1 MRYLSSAIFVLV
13 ALVGLPAAEE
23 TELRVNGD
31 RLNKRFVDLARFG
44 RNAEGGMDRFAFS
57 DADVESR
64 PFLKNSMESAGLEVH
79 VDEAGNIFG
88 RRQGSSPDLPPIVFG
103 SHTDSVAN
111 GGMFDGPV
119 GVLSA
124 IEVAQVINERKIVTL
139 HPLEVV
145 IFTDEEGGL
154 VGSKAVIGELS
165 ASALQQES
173 HSGKTI
179 SEGITALGGNPALLE
194 NVVRSTGDVAA
205 YLEIHIEQGR
215 ILDSEK
221 VDIGVVEG
229 IVGISWW
236 DVAVEGS
243 ANHAGTTPMNLRND
257 ALLSAAELVIAV
269 NRVVNSVPGS
279 QVGTVGKIR
288 AEPGVPNVI
297 PGKVEMSLEL
307 RDLSEGKV
315 EALFQSIENEAKVI
329 AEKTGT
335 KISFSPIETSTT
347 PSLTDPR
354 IRDAIAGSAEK
365 LGLSYKR
372 MPSGAGHDAQSMAK
386 IAPIGMIFIPSVDG
400 VSHSPKEYSRP
411 GDIENGANV
420 LLHTIL
426 EIDRGL

>member
-1 MRYLSSAIFVLV
+1 MLV
-13 ALVGLPAAEE
+13 VMVGWSAAEE
-23 TELRVNGD
+23 TELKVNAD
-31 RLNKRFVDLARFG
+31 RLNQRFVDLSRFG
-44 RNAEGGMDRFAFS
+44 KNAEGGMDRVAFS

-64 PFLKNSMESAGLEVH
+64 PYLKESMEAAGLAVR

-88 RRQGSSPDLPPIVFG
+88 RREGSMPDLPPIVFG
-103 SHTDSVAN
+103 SHTDSVPN
-111 GGMFDGPV
+111 GGMYDGPV
-119 GVLSA
+119 GSLSA
-124 IEVAQVINERKIVTL
+124 IEVAHALHENEITTR

-154 VGSKAVIGELS
+154 VGSKALIGKLS
-165 ASALQQES
+165 AGALQQVS

-179 SEGITALGGNPALLE
+179 AEGITALGGNPAHLE
-194 NVVRSTGDVAA
+194 NMVRSKGDLAA

-221 VDIGVVEG
+221 IDIGVVEG

-236 DVAVEGS
+236 DVTIDGS
-243 ANHAGTTPMNLRND
+243 ANHAGTTPMNLRQD
-257 ALLSAAELVIAV
+257 ALLAASELVLAV
-269 NRVVNSVPGS
+269 NRVVTSVPGS

-307 RDLSEGKV
+307 RDLSEAKV
-315 EALFQSIENEAKVI
+315 DSLFESIEKEAAVI
-329 AEKTGT
+329 ADTTGT
-335 KISFSPIETSTT
+335 KISFSPIETSAI
-347 PSLTDPR
+347 PALTDPR
-354 IRDAIAGSAEK
+354 VREAIAGSAKK
-365 LGLSYKR
+365 LGLSHKF
-372 MPSGAGHDAQSMAK
+372 MPSGAGHDAQSMAQ
-386 IAPIGMIFIPSVDG
+386 ICPIGMIFIPSVHG
-400 VSHSPKEYSRP
+400 ISHSPKEHSRP

>member
-1 MRYLSSAIFVLV
+1 MRYLFSAILVLIG
-13 ALVGLPAAEE
+13 LVGLPAAEE
-23 TELRVNGD
+23 TGLKVNGD
-31 RLNKRFVDLARFG
+31 RLNQRFEDLARFG

-64 PFLKNSMESAGLEVH
+64 PYLKESMEAAGLEVH

-103 SHTDSVAN
+103 SHTDSVPN
-111 GGMFDGPV
+111 GGRFDGPV
-119 GVLSA
+119 GTLSA
-124 IEVAQVINERKIVTL
+124 IEVAQVINENKITTR

-154 VGSKAVIGELS
+154 VGSKALIGELS
-165 ASALQQES
+165 DRALQQVS

-179 SEGITALGGNPALLE
+179 SEGITALGGNPELLE
-194 NVVRSTGDVAA
+194 NVVRSAGDVAA
-205 YLEIHIEQGR
+205 YIEIHIEQGR

-236 DVAVEGS
+236 DVTVAGS

-288 AEPGVPNVI
+288 AEPGAPNVI
-297 PGKVEMSLEL
+297 PGRVEMSLEL
-307 RDLSEGKV
+307 RDLSRAKV
-315 EALFQSIENEAKVI
+315 DALFESIEDEARVI

-335 KISFSPIETSTT
+335 TISFSPVETSTT

-354 IRDAIAGSAEK
+354 LREAIAGSAEK
-365 LGLSYKR
+365 LGLSYKL
-372 MPSGAGHDAQSMAK
+372 MPSGAGHDAQSMAV
-386 IAPIGMIFIPSVDG
+386 IAPIGMIFIPSIDG
-400 VSHSPKEYSRP
+400 VSHSPKEFSRP

>member
-1 MRYLSSAIFVLV
+1 MRYLSC
-13 ALVGLPAAEE
+13 ALLILAVCVSWSDAEE
-23 TELRVNGD
+23 PDLKVNGD
-31 RLNKRFVDLARFG
+31 RLNQRFDDLAQFG
-44 RNAEGGMDRFAFS
+44 RNADGGMDRIAFS

-64 PFLKNSMESAGLEVH
+64 PYLKMSMEDAGLEVH
-79 VDEAGNIFG
+79 VDEAGNILG

-103 SHTDSVAN
+103 SHTDSVPN
-111 GGMFDGPV
+111 GGRFDGPV

-124 IEVAQVINERKIVTL
+124 IEVAQVLSENEITTR

-154 VGSKAVIGELS
+154 VGSKAMIGKLS
-165 ASALQQES
+165 AGALEQES

-179 SEGITALGGNPALLE
+179 SEGIAALGGNPSQLK
-194 NVVRSTGDVAA
+194 NVVRSQGDVAA
-205 YLEIHIEQGR
+205 YIEIHIEQGR

-236 DVAVEGS
+236 DVTIEGS
-243 ANHAGTTPMNLRND
+243 ANHAGTTPMNMRQD

-269 NRVVNSVPGS
+269 NTVVNSVPGS
-279 QVGTVGKIR
+279 QVGTVGKIS
-288 AEPGVPNVI
+288 AEPGAPNVI
-297 PGKVEMSLEL
+297 PGRVEMSLEL
-307 RDLSEGKV
+307 RDLSEDKV
-315 EALFQSIENEAKVI
+315 AALSESIEDEAAAI

-335 KISFSPIETSTT
+335 TISFSPIETSAT
-347 PSLTDPR
+347 PALTDPGV
-354 IRDAIAGSAEK
+354 RDAIVGSAKK
-365 LGLSYKR
+365 LGLSYKL
-372 MPSGAGHDAQSMAK
+372 MPSGAGHDSQSMAK

-426 EIDRGL
+426 ELDRRQ